1 MPKHIYL
8 ALAIHNHQPVGNFPW
23 VFKEAYRVAYEPMIA
38 CLERHPKIR
47 LALHYSGPL
56 RDWLLESRP
65 EFLQRVRTL
74 VERGQ
79 VEIMTGGYYEPIL
92 PSIPDADKLGQIA
105 KLTRAVRDDFGCQ
118 PTGLWLAERVWEP
131 HLAKP
136 LAEAGVEYIIVDDT
150 HFKYVGLDEEEL
162 FGYYVTEEQGH
173 TLKVFATSKWLRY
186 AIPWRPVGE
195 VIAWLRSQA
204 DEGGH
209 KVAVMGD
216 DGEKFGLWPGTYEHC
231 WKRGWMEE
239 FFCALEEN
247 ANWLTTIPP
256 GEYARRFPAL
266 GRIYLPTASY
276 DEMTEWALPAKYA
289 GQIVHLKHSLQEK
302 GREDV
307 LRFVKGGF
315 WRYFLV
321 KYPEINTMHKK
332 MLRVSEK
339 VHRMTNDQ
347 IPNPNEL
354 HSSDIGHWSLGF
366 GHSALDHLWAG
377 QCNCPYWHGV
387 FGGVYLF
394 HIRAANFRHL
404 LEAEILA
411 DERLHGAG
419 EWIEWRAL
427 DFDCDGAPELLVE
440 SDAQNLYFD
449 PAEGGSLFEWDWRA
463 KRYNLLNTMTRRPE
477 GYHQD
482 LLEAGRK
489 GEILV
494 AGEEGELETIHTARV
509 RVKEPGLHERLYY
522 DWYRRSSLL
531 DHFLHPATTLE
542 DFYRCQ
548 YGEQGDFVNQPYDY
562 EAEESD
568 GEIVV
573 KLTRDGH
580 VWCGERLAPL
590 RIEKRVNVRAGE
602 AGIAVVYTLTNFGP
616 KALELRFGP
625 ETNWGIIGG
634 DGPGVYYL
642 LPSGDRFGKIKLR
655 GAGRSLTPLS
665 AQESADSSAN
675 YDALKFALN
684 SKGELGGVGE
694 IELVSEPLGM
704 RIRMRFSRPA
714 NLWRFPVETISNSE
728 AGFER
733 SYQGSCLLPWWE
745 IALAPGASWEVEL
758 DFILRSHG

>member
-1 MPKHIYL
+1 
-8 ALAIHNHQPVGNFPW
+8 Q
-23 VFKEAYRVAYEPMIA
+23 
-38 CLERHPKIR
+38 
-47 LALHYSGPL
+47 
-56 RDWLLESRP
+56 
-65 EFLQRVRTL
+65 
-74 VERGQ
+74 
-79 VEIMTGGYYEPIL
+79 
-92 PSIPDADKLGQIA
+92 
-105 KLTRAVRDDFGCQ
+105 AVRDDLGYE

-150 HFKYVGLDEEEL
+150 HFKYVGLDDEDL
-162 FGYYVTEEQGH
+162 FGYYVTEEQGC
-173 TLKVFATSKWLRY
+173 TLKIFATSKWLRY

-195 VIAWLRSQA
+195 VIEWLRSQA
-204 DEGGH
+204 DGGGR

-231 WKRGWMEE
+231 WGGQRMHNELANLRGNE
-239 FFCALEEN
+239 FTSGWIEKFFTALEESSD
-247 ANWLTTIPP
+247 WLTTVLP

-289 GQIVHLKHSLQEK
+289 GQIVHLKHRLQEE

-307 LRFVKGGF
+307 LRFIKGGF

-339 VHRMTNDQ
+339 VHRTTKDQ
-347 IPNPNEL
+347 
-354 HSSDIGHWSLGF
+354 ST
-366 GHSALDHLWAG
+366 LDHLWAG

-387 FGGVYLF
+387 FGGIYLF
-394 HIRAANFRHL
+394 HIRVANFRHL
-404 LEAEILA
+404 LEAEARA
-411 DERLHGAG
+411 DEKLHGAG

-427 DFDCDGAPELLVE
+427 DFDGDASPELLVE

-482 LLEAGRK
+482 LIEAGRR
-489 GEILV
+489 GEIVV
-494 AGEEGELETIHTARV
+494 AGEEGELETIHTTRV
-509 RVKEPGLHERLYY
+509 RVKEPGLHEKLYY

-542 DFYRCQ
+542 DFCRCR

-562 EAEESD
+562 EVEEKGD
-568 GEIVV
+568 ELVV
-573 KLTRDGH
+573 RLTRRGH
-580 VWCGERLAPL
+580 VWCGEQLTPIRVEKGIRL
-590 RIEKRVNVRAGE
+590 EAGE
-602 AGIAVVYTLTNFGP
+602 AGISVTYTLTNTGP
-616 KALELRFGP
+616 RAVELRFGS
-625 ETNWGIIGG
+625 ETNWGILGG
-634 DGPGVYYL
+634 DGPGAYYL
-642 LPSGDRFGKIKLR
+642 LPSGDRL
-655 GAGRSLTPLS
+655 
-665 AQESADSSAN
+665 
-675 YDALKFALN
+675 ALN

-704 RIRMRFSRPA
+704 RIGVRFSRPA
-714 NLWRFPVETISNSE
+714 NLWRFPVETVSNSE
-728 AGFER
+728 AGF
-733 SYQGSCLLPWWE
+733 
-745 IALAPGASWEVEL
+745 
-758 DFILRSHG
+758 